1 MTSMALAMY
10 AVRVCQWRRRPSKSH
25 RKRAQRFLLTFYGD
39 FSVAGGRRCESAE
52 TSQNPLFLPNFKSL
66 NFFTLHFFG
75 RVVLFCL
82 RCFWSGF
89 GIGFRGTSAAAAAA
103 TPRPH
108 FLQSRSQER
117 GDNFERRL
125 RDECYS

>member
-1 MTSMALAMY
+1 MRIRA
-10 AVRVCQWRRRPSKSH
+10 RRTFTKS
-25 RKRAQRFLLTFYGD
+25 
-39 FSVAGGRRCESAE
+39 S
-52 TSQNPLFLPNFKSL
+52 FLPKFKSL
-66 NFFTLHFFG
+66 NFSLHFFG

-108 FLQSRSQER
+108 FLKFRSQER

-125 RDECYS
+125 REECDSKHYSIVNLYYQLYI